1 MEETNKPILPYQ
13 SNFARQLHENEV
25 MQRRNQV
32 ATQNRI
38 QSQMEIA
45 YNEPQQA
52 ISHTPQQAISHTP
65 QQDLQHA
72 LQPNIIYVHKHIQYN
87 MLNLV

>member
-1 MEETNKPILPYQ
+1 MATQTRSLNLSNQTTNTSYNNLMDTQPAKGDDCQCEMEESSVLPFQ

-45 YNEPQQA
+45 YN
-52 ISHTPQQAISHTP
+52 
-65 QQDLQHA
+65 
-72 LQPNIIYVHKHIQYN
+72 
-87 MLNLV
+87 